1 MCGQNALKIETKEG
15 GQEHGSSTVTSAQA
29 YTSAKHAYTCK
40 TCLGTKEIL
49 QQQQKDN
56 IMNQTNSWKFGPMF
70 IEK

>member
-29 YTSAKHAYTCK
+29 YTSDVAHAKHAQEQ
-40 TCLGTKEIL
+40 EIL